1 MIVRHWMTGPAP
13 VLLEDTPIG
22 DALRFLEARRCRAL
36 GVLGP
41 RGLRALVGPS
51 DLYRALSV
59 GEPWERRRGAALS
72 DVRSRPLV
80 AVGPDETLERALQLL
95 EEHDVAA
102 LAVTEGSFLL
112 GTLGPEDVVKAF
124 ARLLGGSDPGA
135 RIPLAVPPEADLLG
149 ELRRRSCGLVIR
161 GLAAAYDP
169 VDGWS
174 GVMRLRGRVA

>member
-1 MIVRHWMTGPAP
+1 MIVRHWMSSPAP
-13 VLLEDTPIG
+13 VLLEDTPVG
-22 DALRFLEARRCRAL
+22 DALRFLEARRARAL
-36 GVLGP
+36 GILGP
-41 RGLRALVGPS
+41 RGLQAVIGRE

-59 GEPWERRRGAALS
+59 GEPWERRRIASLA
-72 DVRSRPLV
+72 DVRPRPLV

-95 EEHDVAA
+95 EERDTAA

-161 GLAAAYDP
+161 GLAAAFDP